1 MFTAVTKASAVAT
14 IGLPSSKRVCSV
26 WVFTLMHDVFTAVAT
41 IALPGSKGVC
51 GVWVFTRVCLQQLLQ
66 LRYPILTAMWCLGVY
81 LVVFTAV
88 ATITLPSSK
97 GVCGVWVFTL
107 MHDVFTAVATIA
119 LPSSNGYVVFGC
131 LPGCVYS
138 SCYNCATQF

>member
-41 IALPGSKGVC
+41 IG
-51 GVWVFTRVCLQQLLQ
+51 
-66 LRYPILTAMWCLGVY
+66 
-81 LVVFTAV
+81 
-88 ATITLPSSK
+88 LPSSK

>member
-41 IALPGSKGVC
+41 IG
-51 GVWVFTRVCLQQLLQ
+51 
-66 LRYPILTAMWCLGVY
+66 
-81 LVVFTAV
+81 
-88 ATITLPSSK
+88 LPSSK

-119 LPSSNGYVVFGC
+119 LPSSKRVCGVLGC
-131 LPGCVYS
+131 LPGCVYCS
-138 SCYNCATQF
+138 SYNCAT